1 MSKAAQVKAPWLNSR
16 DPGVPATLTYSELSM
31 CGRVEEMVRRYPD
44 YIAYEFMGKCTTY
57 ADMWKKINAC
67 AKSLKAIGI
76 REGDKV
82 TICMPNAPQTLCMFY
97 AVNMVGAIANMVHP
111 LSAES
116 EIAFYLRDSGSVAA
130 ITLDQFYPKFESVRK
145 AVDLPCLIVT
155 SVADELKPLLKVGY
169 KLTEGRKNPK
179 IPAGRAGV
187 LSWKEFLRR
196 GEYVEIYQVRRK
208 AEDPAAILYSG
219 GTTGVTKGILLS
231 NRNFNALAAQII
243 ATNPF
248 FRPGHKML
256 AIMPMFHG
264 FGLGVSIH
272 SMVANGG
279 HCILIPR
286 FTPQSYAE
294 LIKKHKPNLIAGVPS
309 LFEALLRV
317 KEIEGA
323 DLSCLLGVFSG
334 GDSLSV
340 ELKKRFDAFLKEH
353 GASITVREGYGTTE
367 CVTASCLTPIHK
379 QKEGSIG
386 IPFPD
391 TYYKIVKPG
400 TQEEVPYGEEGEICL
415 TGPTMMLEYVN
426 HPEETAQTKQ
436 THADGLTW
444 VHTGDLGM
452 MDEEGFI
459 YFRQRIKRMI
469 VTNGYNVYPSQLEN
483 ILDGH
488 EYVHLSCVI
497 GVKDPIKMQRV
508 KAFVVL
514 KPGYVPTEA
523 CKQELMDY
531 CRKHIAKYAM
541 PSDIEFREELPKT
554 LVGKVAYRVL
564 EEEENAKLDAKAAEN
579 AKIDA
584 QRRQLEEERKAAVQ
598 ERKAKKWN
606 TVLSASEVK
615 EYPQDDLDTAKTEF
629 RTLYENYAKQA
640 DMTLEDFVKAQGI
653 SMDDFEEQSGQYA
666 EYKVKQ
672 NLIVQGI
679 MDAEKMTLED
689 KKSLSVQDE
698 LIKAYD
704 VKDLAALVDKYGQAA
719 VDEAIGLLRVEDFIL
734 DNATVDEKVTA
745 GDTEGENGDDPSTDG
760 SSAEGEVDEEL
771 EAAEATDM
779 VPGE

>member
-1 MSKAAQVKAPWLNSR
+1 MSETVQIKAPWLASK
-16 DPGVPATLTYSELSM
+16 DPEVPSTLNYSTLSM
-31 CGRVEEMVRRYPD
+31 CGRVEEMVRQYPN
-44 YIAYEFMGKCTTY
+44 YTAYEFMGKTTTY
-57 ADMWKKINAC
+57 AEMWQKINAC

-116 EIAFYLRDSGSVAA
+116 EISFYLRDSNSVAA

-145 AVDLPCLIVT
+145 TVDLPCLIVT
-155 SVADELKPLLKVGY
+155 SVADELKPLLRVGY
-169 KLTEGRKNPK
+169 QLTEGRKNPK
-179 IPAGRAGV
+179 VPRGPGV
-187 LSWKEFLRR
+187 VLWKDFLKR
-196 GEYVEIYQVRRK
+196 GEHVEIYRIKRK
-208 AEDPAAILYSG
+208 DTDPAAILYSG

-231 NRNFNALAAQII
+231 NRNFNALAAQIV

-248 FRPGHKML
+248 FHPGHKML

-286 FTPQSYAE
+286 FTAQSYAE
-294 LIKKHKPNLIAGVPS
+294 LIKKHQPNLIAGVPS

-415 TGPTMMLEYVN
+415 SGPTVMLEYVN

-444 VHTGDLGM
+444 IHTGDLGM

-483 ILDGH
+483 ILEGH

-523 CKQELMDY
+523 CKQELMEY

-541 PSDIEFREELPKT
+541 PSDIEFRDELPKT

-579 AKIDA
+579 ARIDA
-584 QRRQLEEERKAAVQ
+584 QRRQLEEERKAAAQ
-598 ERKAKKWN
+598 ERKAKKP
-606 TVLSASEVK
+606 AE
-615 EYPQDDLDTAKTEF
+615 P
-629 RTLYENYAKQA
+629 KQGS
-640 DMTLEDFVKAQGI
+640 KAQPKQEA
-653 SMDDFEEQSGQYA
+653 EEEPKTQ
-666 EYKVKQ
+666 E
-672 NLIVQGI
+672 
-679 MDAEKMTLED
+679 
-689 KKSLSVQDE
+689 
-698 LIKAYD
+698 
-704 VKDLAALVDKYGQAA
+704 
-719 VDEAIGLLRVEDFIL
+719 
-734 DNATVDEKVTA
+734 
-745 GDTEGENGDDPSTDG
+745 
-760 SSAEGEVDEEL
+760 
-771 EAAEATDM
+771 
-779 VPGE
+779 